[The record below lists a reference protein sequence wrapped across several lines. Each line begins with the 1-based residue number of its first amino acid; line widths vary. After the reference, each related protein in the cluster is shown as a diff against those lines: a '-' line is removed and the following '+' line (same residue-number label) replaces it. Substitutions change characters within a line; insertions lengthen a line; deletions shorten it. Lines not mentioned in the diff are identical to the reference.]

1 MRFLPSDILL
11 SAWALYKLMLMVNG
25 VTKKSSDS
33 SKLSAKLKGWAAIAE
48 FLGQTPSVAQRWH
61 HEGMPVA
68 VEGRF
73 VYAEP
78 EELTRWVGTEAGKV
92 KPVHIANDDENLVED
107 LKQGLSFVK
116 SKKIG
121 GA

>member
-1 MRFLPSDILL
+1 MRKADLIP
-11 SAWALYKLMLMVNG
+11 
-25 VTKKSSDS
+25 KKANSS
-33 SKLSAKLKGWAAIAE
+33 SKSPSRLKGWVAIAE

-61 HEGMPVA
+61 HEGMPVT

-78 EELTRWVGTEAGKV
+78 EELTRWVGTESGKV
-92 KPVHIANDDENLVED
+92 SPVHIASDDENLVED

-116 SKKIG
+116 SKRKK
-121 GA
+121 

>member
-1 MRFLPSDILL
+1 M
-11 SAWALYKLMLMVNG
+11 G
-25 VTKKSSDS
+25 KKIRAS
-33 SKLSAKLKGWAAIAE
+33 SKISTRLKGWAAIAE

-61 HEGMPVA
+61 HEGMPVT

-78 EELTRWVGTEAGKV
+78 EELTKWVGTEMGRV
-92 KPVHIANDDENLVED
+92 KPVHIASDDENLVED

-116 SKKIG
+116 SKKKKV
-121 GA
+121 

>member
-1 MRFLPSDILL
+1 M
-11 SAWALYKLMLMVNG
+11 A
-25 VTKKSSDS
+25 KKITNTSTASSR
-33 SKLSAKLKGWAAIAE
+33 LKGWVAIAE

-61 HEGMPVA
+61 HEGMPVT

-78 EELTRWVGTEAGKV
+78 EELTRWVGSEAGKV

-116 SKKIG
+116 SKKKKL
-121 GA
+121 